1 MFAHVQD
8 GQIISISH
16 HPDVEWDGERW
27 WDLRDPTIRAERGWL
42 EIAEVERPADT
53 NTTTH
58 ELSYEV
64 VDGQPT
70 ETWTAR
76 EWTPEELTARTQAAN
91 DQALRDGLQAAI
103 DAALAR
109 QAVYQTVIDTPNSTI
124 KSNPA
129 PYIVDLARQGK
140 RSERALIR
148 LARLV
153 GGLTGTAD
161 TGTD

>member
-1 MFAHVQD
+1 MSNYVYD
-8 GQIISISH
+8 NGQL
-16 HPDVEWDGERW
+16 VEEWD
-27 WDLRDPTIRAERGWL
+27 DD
-42 EIAEVERPADT
+42 
-53 NTTTH
+53 
-58 ELSYEV
+58 
-64 VDGQPT
+64 
-70 ETWTAR
+70 
-76 EWTPEELTARTQAAN
+76 ARTYTDHHTGESRPYTADENAQADQAAAAATLAAN
-91 DQALRDGLQAAI
+91 EAALRDGLQAAI
-103 DAALAR
+103 DAALTR
-109 QAVYQTVIDTPNSTI
+109 QAAYQAIIDTPNSTI

>member
-8 GQIISISH
+8 GQIVALGH
-16 HPDVEWDGERW
+16 HPDVEWDGQRW
-27 WDLRDPTIRAERGWL
+27 WDLRDPDVRTARGWL
-42 EIAEVERPADT
+42 EVTEVDRPTDT
-53 NTTTH
+53 DTH
-58 ELSYEV
+58 THDLTYEM

-70 ETWTAR
+70 QVWTAR

-91 DQALRDGLQAAI
+91 DQALRDGLAAAI

-109 QAVYQTVIDTPNSTI
+109 QAAYQAVIDTPNSEI
-124 KSNPA
+124 KANPQTH
-129 PYIVDLARQGK
+129 IVNLARQGK

-153 GGLTGTAD
+153 GGLTQSAD